1 MKMHTHSQQTVE
13 QDKWRFPK
21 LISNLA
27 SATLGLALVWAG
39 LVMTVSRANATP
51 TVCTEDCNFIQAAAQ
66 GGMTEVKLG
75 ELASRTGER
84 DDVKQFGQRM
94 VKEHGGINDD
104 LKALA
109 AQKGVTLSG
118 SLDAEHQGMVD
129 KMSALSGSDFDN
141 AYIAGMIKDHKTD
154 AKAFKAEA
162 SATKDADVK
171 GFVDKTIPVVNEHLK
186 LITAIKKQS
195 S

>member
-1 MKMHTHSQQTVE
+1 MNTNTHSQQTVE
-13 QDKWRFPK
+13 QDKPRFLK
-21 LISNLA
+21 LTSHLA
-27 SATLGLALVWAG
+27 SATLGMALVAVG
-39 LVMTVSRANATP
+39 FMIAVPRANAAP
-51 TVCTEDCNFIQAAAQ
+51 TVCTKDCNFIQAAAQ

-75 ELASRTGER
+75 ELASRTGQR

-94 VKEHGGINDD
+94 VKEHGGINDN

-109 AQKGVTLSG
+109 AQKGVTLPD
-118 SLDAEHQGMVD
+118 SLDAEHQGIVD

-154 AKAFKAEA
+154 AKAFKAES
-162 SATKDADVK
+162 SATKDTDVK

-186 LITAIKKQS
+186 VINAMKKQRS
-195 S
+195 